1 MMREN
6 RVSAESQHKR
16 ILVVDDEESLRHMLS
31 VLLRKQGYTVETA
44 ENGRDALAKAGH
56 AGYAFILSDIMMPE
70 MDGKCFLQEAVR
82 LGVSATIIMMSAYG
96 TVDTAIECMKLG
108 AYDYVSKPFK
118 NDEIILVLKKAEERE
133 RLKEENA
140 RLKAEI
146 SREYTF
152 ADIISRAP
160 RMQELFGLIRK
171 LCEVKTTVLVQGES
185 GTGKELIARA
195 LHFTGS
201 RCHAPFVAVNCGA
214 IPENLLES
222 ELFGHVKGAFTDA
235 ASDKAGLFEQADG
248 GTLFL
253 DEIGEMPLSLQVKL
267 LRVIQDEEIKRVG
280 GTTAK
285 KVNVRVVS
293 ATAKRLDEEVA
304 AGHFREDL
312 FFRLNVFTISLPSL
326 RERVEDIPLLVD
338 HFLVRFSRQFHK
350 EVTEVSPGAL
360 QAMVRYPWPG
370 NVRELE
376 NVLERGMILCEEPT
390 LDLHCLPERIAAGS
404 AGGSALHL
412 SYDNL
417 SIKQAGEAMEREL
430 ISRALEKTGGNRT
443 HAARLLEISHRALL
457 YKLKEYCLD
466 EK

>member
-1 MMREN
+1 
-6 RVSAESQHKR
+6 
-16 ILVVDDEESLRHMLS
+16 MLS
-31 VLLRKQGYTVETA
+31 VLLRKQGYTVDTA
-44 ENGRDALAKAGH
+44 ENGREALVKTGKVS
-56 AGYAFILSDIMMPE
+56 YDVILSDIMMPE
-70 MDGKCFLQEAVR
+70 MDGKSFLQEAVR
-82 LGVSATIIMMSAYG
+82 QGTSATIIMMSAYG

-118 NDEIILVLKKAEERE
+118 NDEIVLVLKKAEERE
-133 RLKEENA
+133 RLKEENT

-146 SREYTF
+146 NREYTF

-160 RMQELFGLIRK
+160 RMQEVFGLVRK

-195 LHFTGS
+195 LHFTGN
-201 RCHAPFVAVNCGA
+201 RRHAPFVAVNCGA

-235 ASDKAGLFEQADG
+235 ASDKSGLFEQADG

-285 KVNVRVVS
+285 KVDVRVVS
-293 ATAKRLDEEVA
+293 ATAKDLEHEVG
-304 AGHFREDL
+304 AGRFREDL
-312 FFRLNVFTISLPSL
+312 FFRLNVFTIPLPPL
-326 RERVEDIPLLVD
+326 RERLEDIPLLID
-338 HFLVRFSRQFHK
+338 HFLARFSRQFRK
-350 EVTEVSPGAL
+350 EVRAVSPAAL

-376 NVLERGMILCEEPT
+376 NVLERGMILCEEPA
-390 LDLHCLPERIAAGS
+390 LDLPCLPERVAGCS
-404 AGGSALHL
+404 GGGSAMHL
-412 SYDNL
+412 SFDNL

-430 ISRALEKTGGNRT
+430 IRRALKKTGGNRT

-466 EK
+466 ER